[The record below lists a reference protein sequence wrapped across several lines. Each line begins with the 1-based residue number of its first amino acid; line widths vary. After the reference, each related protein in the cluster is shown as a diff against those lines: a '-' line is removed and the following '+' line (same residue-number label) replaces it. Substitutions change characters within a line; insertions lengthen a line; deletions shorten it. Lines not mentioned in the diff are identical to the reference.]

1 MCRPNWGSHNSFAFI
16 TYYFLQHFSR
26 YCKWRKNCRNF
37 PKELKMHLHE
47 KHPDLDDKPHYVAVN
62 YLDLRK
68 INPLMGQMKLM
79 KNFMKIPLLN
89 IHSSD
94 FHVFYEILHLRL
106 NSPSLECRLLLSK
119 YRFFSNLIK
128 CQTLSVFLSISFSE
142 AFFSWHRA
150 LSHIPFGKK
159 SIFAFNEPLEF
170 FSAFNLCSSK

>member
-1 MCRPNWGSHNSFAFI
+1 
-16 TYYFLQHFSR
+16 
-26 YCKWRKNCRNF
+26 
-37 PKELKMHLHE
+37 MHLHE

-170 FSAFNLCSSK
+170 LSAFNLCSSK